1 MESSAISKGSINEA
15 LDVNVSFDIIDGLH
29 NAFSVRYSNQPKE
42 NILHDISSVNIPCLH
57 SAQAFETWE
66 GVECSANGGNLW
78 QVFHNDQYLLAS
90 VPVTLL
96 ENLAID
102 QATEKAYSMIFQLLQ
117 EWGYP
122 YLIRTWNFFA
132 DITQDGYAG
141 VNNYQLFCTGRA
153 RAYQQHNIP
162 TQSYP
167 AATVI
172 GTHDENLYI
181 YFIAAKSP
189 GIGIENT
196 KQVSAF
202 EYPSTYS
209 EDPPLFS
216 RAMLHRNHHQQIL
229 FISGTASITG
239 HNTQHEGDINSQA
252 EVCLDNIQH
261 LLNTAIQEHQ
271 FTNIRL
277 SDFTQFKIYIKHAE
291 HLNSVKTHLQHQL
304 GNHASIIYLQGDMCR
319 SDLLVEIE
327 ALSISPLV

>member
-1 MESSAISKGSINEA
+1 METSAISKGSINEA
-15 LDVNVSFDIIDGLH
+15 LEVNVSYDITDRLH
-29 NAFSVRYSNQPKE
+29 KAFSVRYSNQAKE
-42 NILHDISSVNIPCLH
+42 NILHDISNVNIPCLQ
-57 SAQAFETWE
+57 STQAFETWE
-66 GVECSANGGNLW
+66 GIERSTNASNHW
-78 QVFHNDQYLLAS
+78 QIFHNDQYLLAS
-90 VPVTLL
+90 VPVILL
-96 ENLAID
+96 ENLPID
-102 QATEKAYSMIFQLLQ
+102 QATEKAYSLIFQQLQ

-122 YLIRTWNFFA
+122 YLIRTWNFFSN
-132 DITQDGYAG
+132 ITQDGFAG
-141 VNNYQLFCTGRA
+141 VNNYQLFCSGRT

-162 TQSYP
+162 AQSYP

-172 GTHDENLYI
+172 GTHDDNLYV

-189 GIGIENT
+189 GTGIENT

-202 EYPSTYS
+202 EYPSSYS

-216 RAMLHRNHHQQIL
+216 RAMLHRNQHQQIL

-261 LLNTAIQEHQ
+261 LLNTAIHEHQ

-277 SDFTQFKIYIKHAE
+277 SDFTQFKIYIKDAA
-291 HLNSVKTHLQHQL
+291 HLNIVKSHLQHQL
-304 GNHASIIYLQGDMCR
+304 GNHASVIYLQGDMCR